1 MVGCRRLPCT
11 VVSCRRL
18 PCRRIL
24 CRHRCHGP
32 TLFLR
37 RRHHHLHL
45 SVTWRPA
52 RCSTLHRGHLLDLHR
67 HLGTSSLFEQRQ
79 QHLRDLHRHL
89 GDLRSYYSVWRR
101 LKRSS
106 TNSGTRLTSSLQYWK
121 VGSSTGCRHR
131 LQHHLM
137 YHGCSFFAVSCSLEH
152 VAFWK
157 CVPSLAHACTDQL
170 ALQRATCKY
179 RCVGELARAGWFFKE
194 HLARIGSS
202 IAVVLPRTQRLVPSL
217 PLELS
222 FTTRY
227 LVIPMVVI
235 AACTERKARVGSFA
249 AAQVASKTSP
259 KEEVTAIRIILP
271 FRELR
276 SPPARIGASCF
287 VQHPLCSHA
296 LSV

>member
-1 MVGCRRLPCT
+1 MV
-11 VVSCRRL
+11 VV
-18 PCRRIL
+18 
-24 CRHRCHGP
+24 
-32 TLFLR
+32 FLR
-37 RRHHHLHL
+37 YHVPLSMLHFG
-45 SVTWRPA
+45 SVCPPSHTLA
-52 RCSTLHRGHLLDLHR
+52 R
-67 HLGTSSLFEQRQ
+67 TSWLFKE
-79 QHLRDLHRHL
+79 
-89 GDLRSYYSVWRR
+89 
-101 LKRSS
+101 
-106 TNSGTRLTSSLQYWK
+106 
-121 VGSSTGCRHR
+121 
-131 LQHHLM
+131 
-137 YHGCSFFAVSCSLEH
+137 
-152 VAFWK
+152 
-157 CVPSLAHACTDQL
+157 QL
-170 ALQRATCKY
+170 ASIYIY

>member
-1 MVGCRRLPCT
+1 MCNTYVSEDHLMKPKHIEKRVGTSPVGTRRHLNGSFMGVMVGCRRLPCT

-137 YHGCSFFAVSCSLEH
+137 YHGRSFFLRYH
-152 VAFWK
+152 VPLSMLHFGSV
-157 CVPSLAHACTDQL
+157 CPPSHT
-170 ALQRATCKY
+170 
-179 RCVGELARAGWFFKE
+179 LARTSWLFKE
-194 HLARIGSS
+194 QFAS
-202 IAVVLPRTQRLVPSL
+202 I
-217 PLELS
+217 
-222 FTTRY
+222 Y
-227 LVIPMVVI
+227 I
-235 AACTERKARVGSFA
+235 
-249 AAQVASKTSP
+249 
-259 KEEVTAIRIILP
+259 
-271 FRELR
+271 
-276 SPPARIGASCF
+276 
-287 VQHPLCSHA
+287 
-296 LSV
+296 

>member
-1 MVGCRRLPCT
+1 MHDVRHLRDPRTPDLREPHQKKRVGTSAVGARRHLNGSLIGVMVGSRRLPCT

-24 CRHRCHGP
+24 CQHRCHGP

-89 GDLRSYYSVWRR
+89 GDLRSYYSVWWR

-106 TNSGTRLTSSLQYWK
+106 TNSWTRLISSLQYCK
-121 VGSSTGCRHR
+121 VGSSTGRRHR

-137 YHGCSFFAVSCSLEH
+137 CHGRSFFAVSCSLEH

-179 RCVGELARAGWFFKE
+179 IYIDIYIGVWANLHGPA
-194 HLARIGSS
+194 GSS
-202 IAVVLPRTQRLVPSL
+202 KS
-217 PLELS
+217 
-222 FTTRY
+222 
-227 LVIPMVVI
+227 
-235 AACTERKARVGSFA
+235 
-249 AAQVASKTSP
+249 
-259 KEEVTAIRIILP
+259 ILHVY
-271 FRELR
+271 
-276 SPPARIGASCF
+276 IYI
-287 VQHPLCSHA
+287 
-296 LSV
+296 

>member
-1 MVGCRRLPCT
+1 MV
-11 VVSCRRL
+11 VVFLRYHVPLSMLHFGSVCPPSHTLARTSWL
-18 PCRRIL
+18 FKEQLASIYIGVWANL
-24 CRHRCHGP
+24 HGP
-32 TLFLR
+32 
-37 RRHHHLHL
+37 
-45 SVTWRPA
+45 A
-52 RCSTLHRGHLLDLHR
+52 
-67 HLGTSSLFEQRQ
+67 
-79 QHLRDLHRHL
+79 
-89 GDLRSYYSVWRR
+89 
-101 LKRSS
+101 
-106 TNSGTRLTSSLQYWK
+106 
-121 VGSSTGCRHR
+121 GSSKSI
-131 LQHHLM
+131 L
-137 YHGCSFFAVSCSLEH
+137 H
-152 VAFWK
+152 V
-157 CVPSLAHACTDQL
+157 
-170 ALQRATCKY
+170 
-179 RCVGELARAGWFFKE
+179 
-194 HLARIGSS
+194 

-276 SPPARIGASCF
+276 SPSARIGASCF